1 MENLLLS
8 ISIIGNVICL
18 IAVLLHVF
26 GVTLLYKLTSTAL
39 KDSQKYLMIYLSF
52 SEIGLCVFFMIY
64 RILIRVLLNHASTS
78 TQHHP
83 PPPSSFQPPPSSFQL
98 PPSPLQHPQRYKY
111 QNIARNWAIS
121 PNLGR
126 KI

>member
-1 MENLLLS
+1 MENLLLT

-64 RILIRVLLNHASTS
+64 RILIRILLNHASTS
-78 TQHHP
+78 TQLHP
-83 PPPSSFQPPPSSFQL
+83 APSTSTQL
-98 PPSPLQHPQRYKY
+98 IS
-111 QNIARNWAIS
+111 AIIQLIS
-121 PNLGR
+121 ASTQLSTTPTTL
-126 KI
+126 